1 MFVPSFCASWSGRM
15 MCPSTTKGLR
25 KLDGFKQVLICGFF
39 MQVTC
44 KEGEKGSYVTRHCQ
58 GQPGV
63 KSGSAVIR
71 PNCLWLGNCWTGC
84 YIASVFLTHDRN
96 STGLFNDF
104 VYRELLY
111 SHCYCNQTFSVS
123 SKIIVIFQWL
133 IFFRLLAHASAH

>member
-1 MFVPSFCASWSGRM
+1 M
-15 MCPSTTKGLR
+15 MCPSTTKELR

-71 PNCLWLGNCWTGC
+71 PNCL
-84 YIASVFLTHDRN
+84 
-96 STGLFNDF
+96 
-104 VYRELLY
+104 
-111 SHCYCNQTFSVS
+111 
-123 SKIIVIFQWL
+123 
-133 IFFRLLAHASAH
+133 